1 MIGMKDNTSF
11 RPDSPTERQPA
22 KSFEDLVVWQKAH
35 QLVLAI
41 YRVTRGFPLDERFGL
56 SSQLRRAASSI
67 TANIA
72 EGFRRDSSRDKARIL
87 NIAEGSLAET
97 HNFLILARDLGY
109 IAADFGGDEVI
120 QVGRLLNS
128 YRQAIVRNIRRA
140 GRTRR

>member
-1 MIGMKDNTSF
+1 MKDNKTF
-11 RPDSPTERQPA
+11 RPGVPVQRQPA
-22 KSFEDLVVWQKAH
+22 KSFEDLLVWQKAH

-41 YRVTRGFPLDERFGL
+41 YRVTRSFPIDERFGL
-56 SSQLRRAASSI
+56 ASQLRRAASSI

-87 NIAEGSLAET
+87 NIAEGSVAET

-120 QVGRLLNS
+120 EVGKLLNS
-128 YRQAIVRNIRRA
+128 YRQAIVKK
-140 GRTRR
+140 TRRPGRDGE

>member
-11 RPDSPTERQPA
+11 RPGVSVPRQPA

-128 YRQAIVRNIRRA
+128 YRQAIVRNIRRV